1 MNTNNLAPL
10 VVDTRDIKVEYFT
23 TGRVG
28 NLTSCDLSLLHQD
41 DRLMGHITDRRT
53 VYDLVV
59 ALCHPSPPPYR
70 RDVYDSMMDLET
82 PFSELLTELI
92 ENQEGVFVTL
102 WREPVSVYIRAVTQE
117 KFDDYSWLVGLV
129 QTIRDRGYDATIA
142 TNPFPHEEKEAIG
155 NRICITATIPNKEG
169 NHEVI
174 ITQRQYAKSKKPVL
188 TFIARVNVGY
198 EYEGLFVQPVPAI
211 NVDGTFCSIDT
222 KTFMGCFITM
232 EDACVLGSALM
243 FTDRTKKRIE
253 SSRINSATK
262 KLKMKD
268 MFMIERLDAKDAL
281 NYFNLFGGE

>member
-10 VVDTRDIKVEYFT
+10 VIDTRDIKVEYFT

-28 NLTSCDLSLLHQD
+28 NLSSCDLSLLHQD

-117 KFDDYSWLVGLV
+117 RFDDYSWLVGLV

-155 NRICITATIPNKEG
+155 NRICIRTTIPNKEG

-188 TFIARVNVGY
+188 TFIARVNVGR

-243 FTDRTKKRIE
+243 FSDRTKKRIE

-268 MFMIERLDAKDAL
+268 MFMIERLDAKDAV